1 MGALPGHSR
10 GHQIQV
16 WLGEGN
22 ESGLG
27 KISVTS
33 LVIWFEGKS
42 GGTQEPSNCNQAGD
56 IIWSHRVCSN
66 FILHSPIPSQL
77 RGVCVCVCVCVR
89 WLIYCKPH
97 GCLLGVGLRLG
108 DCYIFWPHS
117 PAFWE
122 SEASDKVC
130 DTIGQQNN
138 WMSRADVVASGPRHH
153 SRVARQEHRWRVFL
167 IFFLEIPFPWGLQA
181 QEALVIS

>member
-10 GHQIQV
+10 GHQIHV

-77 RGVCVCVCVCVR
+77 RGVCVCVCVCVCEMAHLLQTSWLLTCSEVCVCVCER

-97 GCLLGVGLRLG
+97 GYL
-108 DCYIFWPHS
+108 
-117 PAFWE
+117 PARRCVCVCVRDGSSIANLMAAYLEWVWDWE
-122 SEASDKVC
+122 TVIYSDRIHQLSENLK
-130 DTIGQQNN
+130 
-138 WMSRADVVASGPRHH
+138 
-153 SRVARQEHRWRVFL
+153 
-167 IFFLEIPFPWGLQA
+167 LQIKS
-181 QEALVIS
+181 VTP